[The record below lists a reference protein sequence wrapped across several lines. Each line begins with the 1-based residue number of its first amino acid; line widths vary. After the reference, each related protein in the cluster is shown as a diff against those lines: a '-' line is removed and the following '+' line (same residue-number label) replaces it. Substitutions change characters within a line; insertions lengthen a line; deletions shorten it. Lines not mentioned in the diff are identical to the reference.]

1 MALTEEDLSAM
12 LQTNHPSQGHMSMS
26 LSNAML
32 SSNAMD
38 LLLGQLPYSPLQT
51 AHSIGGPGSMN
62 MNMNMSI
69 QRGGLERSSLSSLG
83 SLGSGGSASSMS
95 QASLWP
101 FTSEEKWEL
110 DRKNEVL
117 DSAAMQSNVGSFG
130 GRMEAP
136 LQPLNQVSR
145 TQGLQRYHSAPSS
158 FLQCLADFNEEAFT
172 HITSP
177 SPLGNSN
184 ESGRDDPLNFF
195 NENLAP
201 IMESAP
207 SRWAKQ
213 PESEKVV
220 ARSNPLNSTEQY
232 FAIQAENA
240 RQSALRESSTPSENM
255 KSLSR
260 STQGLGPA
268 GLGGGASGA
277 ASDFRSRT
285 LKNNLLRQSSS
296 PAELLAAINEREDD
310 ITATMQ
316 QQIRS
321 QDDSLSGVTFSEN
334 RSNEKS
340 LTSMHSNPIYA
351 LKDAMG
357 GGGVWRMPTSPAGA
371 NINPTPIVPRNP
383 DLFRT
388 LPQVAR
394 YHQLTQ
400 TDVCAGNLV
409 GKRVRFPEEMTD
421 DSDLFAEA
429 GGRTEN
435 IQGGRTGSLTGHQS
449 LPTNSTPLDPSG
461 VDRGYDDF
469 LDLYAPCKTRA
480 RRGYATHPRSIA
492 ERNRRSR
499 ISERMKK
506 LQDLVPNMDKQTNTA
521 DMLDEAL
528 EYVKHLQ
535 LQVKDLSA
543 TIVQLRNDMRQQNSG

>member
-1 MALTEEDLSAM
+1 MESFANLSNGELDVGRVQIVHLLLENPRGALSFQASNITSAMALTEEDLSAM

-32 SSNAMD
+32 SSNAME
-38 LLLGQLPYSPLQT
+38 LLSGQLPYSPLQR
-51 AHSIGGPGSMN
+51 AHSIGDPGSMN
-62 MNMNMSI
+62 MNMNMNMNMSM
-69 QRGGLERSSLSSLG
+69 QSGGLERSSMSSMG
-83 SLGSGGSASSMS
+83 SLGAEGSSSMS
-95 QASLWP
+95 QVSQWP
-101 FTSEEKWEL
+101 FTSDEKWEL
-110 DRKNEVL
+110 DGKNEVL
-117 DSAAMQSNVGSFG
+117 HSAAMRSNVGNFG

-136 LQPLNQVSR
+136 LQPLSQLSR

-158 FLQCLADFNEEAFT
+158 FLQSLADFNEDAFS
-172 HITSP
+172 HINSP

-184 ESGRDDPLNFF
+184 ESGRDDHLNLF

-213 PESEKVV
+213 PEPEKIV
-220 ARSNPLNSTEQY
+220 ARSNPMNSTEQY

-240 RQSALRESSTPSENM
+240 RQAALRESSMASENM

-277 ASDFRSRT
+277 SDFRSRT
-285 LKNNLLRQSSS
+285 LKSNLLRQSSS

-310 ITATMQ
+310 ITVTMN

-321 QDDSLSGVTFSEN
+321 QDDSLSGVTF
-334 RSNEKS
+334 
-340 LTSMHSNPIYA
+340 
-351 LKDAMG
+351 
-357 GGGVWRMPTSPAGA
+357 
-371 NINPTPIVPRNP
+371 
-383 DLFRT
+383 
-388 LPQVAR
+388 
-394 YHQLTQ
+394 
-400 TDVCAGNLV
+400 GNLA
-409 GKRVRFPEEMTD
+409 GKRVRFPEEMMD
-421 DSDLFAEA
+421 DSDLHGED
-429 GGRTEN
+429 GSQQSIR
-435 IQGGRTGSLTGHQS
+435 GGRTGSLMRHQS
-449 LPTNSTPLDPSG
+449 LPTNSTPLDPG
-461 VDRGYDDF
+461 GLDMGYDDL

-521 DMLDEAL
+521 DMLDEAV

-543 TIVQLRNDMRQQNSG
+543 TIVHLKNGIRQQNAG

>member
-1 MALTEEDLSAM
+1 
-12 LQTNHPSQGHMSMS
+12 
-26 LSNAML
+26 
-32 SSNAMD
+32 
-38 LLLGQLPYSPLQT
+38 
-51 AHSIGGPGSMN
+51 
-62 MNMNMSI
+62 
-69 QRGGLERSSLSSLG
+69 
-83 SLGSGGSASSMS
+83 MS
-95 QASLWP
+95 QVSQWP
-101 FTSEEKWEL
+101 FTSDEKWEL
-110 DRKNEVL
+110 DGKNEVL
-117 DSAAMQSNVGSFG
+117 DSAAMRSNVGNFG

-136 LQPLNQVSR
+136 LQPLNQLSR

-158 FLQCLADFNEEAFT
+158 FLQSLADFNEDAFS
-172 HITSP
+172 HINSP

-184 ESGRDDPLNFF
+184 ESGRDDHLNFF

-213 PESEKVV
+213 PEPEKIV
-220 ARSNPLNSTEQY
+220 ARSNPMNSTEQY

-240 RQSALRESSTPSENM
+240 RQAALQESSMASENM

-277 ASDFRSRT
+277 SDFRSRT
-285 LKNNLLRQSSS
+285 LKSNLLRQSSS
-296 PAELLAAINEREDD
+296 PAELLAAIDEREDD
-310 ITATMQ
+310 ITVTMN

-321 QDDSLSGVTFSEN
+321 QDDSLSGVTFGEN
-334 RSNEKS
+334 RSNRKS
-340 LTSMHSNPIYA
+340 IGSMYSNAMYVFN
-351 LKDAMG
+351 DAMMG
-357 GGGVWRMPTSPAGA
+357 SGGVWKMPTSSAGT
-371 NINPTPIVPRNP
+371 NGNPTPTLHRKP
-383 DLFRT
+383 DLLQT
-388 LPQVAR
+388 PPQVVLN
-394 YHQLTQ
+394 YHLTQ
-400 TDVCAGNLV
+400 ADDYVGNLA
-409 GKRVRFPEEMTD
+409 GKRVRFPEEMMD
-421 DSDLFAEA
+421 DSDLHGED
-429 GGRTEN
+429 GSQQSIR
-435 IQGGRTGSLTGHQS
+435 GGRTGSLMRHQS
-449 LPTNSTPLDPSG
+449 LPTNSTPLDPG
-461 VDRGYDDF
+461 GLDMGYDDL

-521 DMLDEAL
+521 DMLDEAV

-543 TIVQLRNDMRQQNSG
+543 TIVHLKNGIRQQNAG